1 MAFNV
6 AAGCVVSLIVP
17 NLKVQVALIGGAI
30 GLLVMNLCVFYM
42 MSAVISFMVVV
53 PEERC

>member
-1 MAFNV
+1 LAFNV

-17 NLKVQVALIGGAI
+17 NLKVKVALIGGAI